1 MLKHF
6 KENSVTVEQAEKMS
20 PEELEAKI
28 VIGEF
33 VSRRRPTLVETVY
46 AMIKEAK
53 ENDEQDRD

>member
-1 MLKHF
+1 M
-6 KENSVTVEQAEKMS
+6 N

-28 VIGEF
+28 VVGEF

-53 ENDEQDRD
+53 ENGEQNRD